1 MPKAIKRVKTA
12 LPHKLIPLPNA
23 DKGFHESVDKLHQS
37 KANFPHPF
45 RAALVGAPNS
55 GKSTLAA
62 NLILHQDP
70 PFQRV
75 IVWHCDPET
84 KEWEHTTDD
93 IVSECPQMEDF
104 DPDVKTCCVIDD
116 VALKSLGRDER
127 MRLDR
132 LCGNWSTHRNISVIL
147 TSQQPNQLP
156 ANIRRMMNV
165 FCLWRSTDAQSL
177 KDVALKCGI
186 QGGELGELLRL
197 LDGPKDSLCI
207 DLTGSPYRYRR
218 NVFDVIEEA

>member
-1 MPKAIKRVKTA
+1 MAI
-12 LPHKLIPLPNA
+12 
-23 DKGFHESVDKLHQS
+23 GQ
-37 KANFPHPF
+37 
-45 RAALVGAPNS
+45 
-55 GKSTLAA
+55 
-62 NLILHQDP
+62 
-70 PFQRV
+70 
-75 IVWHCDPET
+75 
-84 KEWEHTTDD
+84 
-93 IVSECPQMEDF
+93 
-104 DPDVKTCCVIDD
+104 
-116 VALKSLGRDER
+116 
-127 MRLDR
+127 
-132 LCGNWSTHRNISVIL
+132 HRNISVIL